1 MFTRTITI
9 DKEIQVEALSRNAYF
24 YESYFE
30 NFAKYHLRKRK
41 KEIVVEHVS
50 LTKTFCSS

>member
-9 DKEIQVEALSRNAYF
+9 DNEIVEALSRNAYF

>member
-9 DKEIQVEALSRNAYF
+9 DKEIVEALSRNAYF